1 MSADDQTGPQAKP
14 EKKGFNLAVFLPVGI
29 FFVLTATFAILLMM
43 PGRNAA
49 TIPSALIGK
58 PAPTLALPA
67 LEGVNLPGFDPTQFD
82 GVTVVNV
89 WASWCGP
96 CRLEH
101 PLLMSL
107 AEDERIS
114 IAGINYKDLATN
126 ANTFL
131 TELGNPYD
139 VIGTDNNGRVS
150 IDWGVYGVPETFIV
164 DADGTIVWKH
174 AGPINEQIVLQQM
187 LPEIERLAAAQ

>member
-1 MSADDQTGPQAKP
+1 MSAEENA

-29 FFVLTATFAILLMM
+29 FFALTAVFALLLLI

-49 TIPSALIGK
+49 TIPSALIGQA
-58 PAPTLALPA
+58 APPPTLPA
-67 LEGVNLPGFDPTQFD
+67 LEGVALPGFDPAQFE
-82 GVTVVNV
+82 GVTIVNV

-101 PLLMSL
+101 PLLMEL
-107 AEDERIS
+107 AKDERIS
-114 IAGINYKDLATN
+114 IAGINYKDLSAN
-126 ANTFL
+126 ANAFL
-131 TELGNPYD
+131 DELGNPYD

-164 DADGTIVWKH
+164 APDGTIAWKH
-174 AGPINEQIVLQQM
+174 AGPITEAIVLQQM
-187 LPEIERLAAAQ
+187 VPEIQRLAPAS

>member
-1 MSADDQTGPQAKP
+1 MSADDHTGPQEQP

-29 FFVLTATFAILLMM
+29 FFALTATFALLLLM

-49 TIPSALIGK
+49 TIPSALIGQ
-58 PAPTLALPA
+58 PAPTLTLPA
-67 LEGVNLPGFDPTQFD
+67 LEGANLPGFDPAQFD

-114 IAGINYKDLATN
+114 IAGINYKDLAAN

-131 TELGNPYD
+131 AELGNPYD
-139 VIGTDNNGRVS
+139 VVGTDNTGRVS

-174 AGPINEQIVLQQM
+174 AGPITEQIVLQQM
-187 LPEIERLAAAQ
+187 MPEIERLAPAR